1 MDLPVWQKLYTE
13 LQDRNFMIITVA
25 MDSRG
30 PKSAGG
36 PIRRSKATYTS
47 LIDEDHLVADLYN
60 MVNVP
65 QAVWI
70 DEEGRIVRPT
80 EVSGAQ
86 LTFNVSKMRKA
97 RAIYLDAIRDWVKK
111 GERSEYVFSPEAARA
126 RVPEFTEE
134 IALAHANFHLGR
146 HLWQHGNR
154 DEALRFLR
162 TATELNPD
170 SWNFFRQMKNLE
182 NILGSG
188 GLEFIRRARR
198 ASKAGRQYYPLPDMA
213 AMQEVAK

>member
-1 MDLPVWQKLYTE
+1 MWQKLYAE
-13 LQDRNFMIITVA
+13 LQSQNFMIITVA

-30 PKSAGG
+30 LKAAGG

-80 EVSGAQ
+80 EVPGAA
-86 LTFNVSKMRKA
+86 LTFNWSKMRRA
-97 RAIYLDAIRDWVKK
+97 RAIYLNAVRDWVGI
-111 GERSEYVFSPEAARA
+111 GEKSEYAFSPDAARA
-126 RVPEFTEE
+126 HLPEFSEDT
-134 IALAHANFHLGR
+134 ALAHANFHLGR
-146 HLWQHGNR
+146 HLWEHGDR
-154 DEALRFLR
+154 VEAMRFLR
-162 TATELNPD
+162 TATDLNPD
-170 SWNFFRQMKNLE
+170 SWNFFRQMKNLQ

-188 GLEFIRRARR
+188 GPEFMGRVRR
-198 ASKAGRQYYPLPDMA
+198 ASKAGKQYYALPDMP
-213 AMQEVAK
+213 AMEQLVK

>member
-1 MDLPVWQKLYTE
+1 MWQKLYEE
-13 LQDRNFMIITVA
+13 LCDQNFMIITVA

-30 PKSAGG
+30 TKSAGG

-70 DEEGRIVRPT
+70 DEAGRIVRPA
-80 EVSGAQ
+80 EVPGAA
-86 LTFNVSKMRKA
+86 LTFNLAKLRKL
-97 RAIYLDAIRDWVKK
+97 RAIYLDAIRDWARN
-111 GERSEYVFSPEAARA
+111 GEKSEHVFSPGEARA
-126 RVPEFTEE
+126 HLPEFTDD

-146 HLWQHGNR
+146 HLWEHGDR
-154 DEALRFLR
+154 VEAMRFLR
-162 TATELNPD
+162 TATELSPE
-170 SWNFFRQMKNLE
+170 SWNFFRQMKNLQ

-188 GLEFIRRARR
+188 GPEFIGRVRR
-198 ASKAGRQYYPLPDMA
+198 ASKAGKEYYALPDMP
-213 AMQEVAK
+213 AMTQLAK